1 LNHHPFL
8 GWLASEE
15 KEKDGSLDV
24 FFNQL
29 NLTFHPSINM
39 LLGHEKGSRVI
50 LFCGKLDGRKK
61 IIWRT

>member
-1 LNHHPFL
+1 MAFTR
-8 GWLASEE
+8 GKRKRWFF
-15 KEKDGSLDV
+15 GF

-39 LLGHEKGSRVI
+39 LLGHGKGSSVI